1 MKNAIIDSRA
11 SAKTVDALEKLGLNV
26 VKTPQMTTVH
36 TTICGHSDIMVFKT
50 DKNQIIAEPT
60 VFDYFKN
67 NLPDVEVMPGKIVLK
82 EKYPF
87 DIAYNAALV
96 GKNLFCIEKYTD
108 TAILDF
114 ADKNGIRIINTK
126 QGYAKCSI
134 CIVSGDAIITADKNI
149 KTAAEKNNIDVL
161 MIDDSTVKLDGFEH
175 GFIGGAT
182 GLISENVIAV
192 NGDINKLA
200 DCNKIVDFCKTHK
213 TEVLSLNNGPIID
226 IGSIFVI

>member
-11 SAKTVDALEKLGLNV
+11 SAKTIDALEKFGFKV
-26 VKTPQMTTVH
+26 VKTPQMATVH

-67 NLPDVEVMPGKIVLK
+67 NLSDVEVMPGKTVLN

-96 GKNLFCIEKYTD
+96 GKNLFCNEKYTD
-108 TAILDF
+108 KEILEY
-114 ADKNGIRIINTK
+114 ADKNEIKILNTK

-134 CIVSGDAIITADKNI
+134 CIVSNNAIITADKNI
-149 KTAAEKNNIDVL
+149 QAAAEKNNIDVL
-161 MIDDSTVKLDGFEH
+161 MINDSSINLEGFEH

-182 GLISENVIAV
+182 GLIGENILAV
-192 NGDINKLA
+192 NGDINQLA
-200 DCNKIVDFCKTHK
+200 DCNRIVDFCQEHK
-213 TEVLSLNNGPIID
+213 VEVLPLNNGPIID
-226 IGSIFVI
+226 IGSIFIV